1 MKKAPDFYLRRIE
14 EFGGTAEKIHKV
26 PLKNGPK
33 FRIFMTSHLRECK
46 KIAPAQ
52 ITATGVNSQKGVL
65 TQDLYA
71 NRNLWLLLFDLFI
84 SKDEFPFIQCLR

>member
-33 FRIFMTSHLRECK
+33 FGIFMTLQQWLR
-46 KIAPAQ
+46 
-52 ITATGVNSQKGVL
+52 
-65 TQDLYA
+65 
-71 NRNLWLLLFDLFI
+71 
-84 SKDEFPFIQCLR
+84 